1 MPSGTAPGGSLPGG
15 SVPGSSAP
23 GGSVPGGSASG
34 SQAPGGGNP
43 SSLPGSGAKGGAPAS
58 GQGALEQALEA
69 FDGEILAERSVIVE
83 RSNRGAAGT
92 GGGVPQ
98 PASAKPAGGGG
109 KAASPGARTTRAPRP
124 APAMPGS
131 GGGRTAGGVPDAKD
145 DDIIA
150 RQLREAAMAEQ
161 DPVLREKLWAEYERY
176 KGR

>member
-1 MPSGTAPGGSLPGG
+1 MG
-15 SVPGSSAP
+15 
-23 GGSVPGGSASG
+23 
-34 SQAPGGGNP
+34 
-43 SSLPGSGAKGGAPAS
+43 S

-69 FDGEILAERSVIVE
+69 FDGEILAERSVISE

-98 PASAKPAGGGG
+98 PASKPTGGGG
-109 KAASPGARTTRAPRP
+109 AGKAALPGAPTSRAPRS

-131 GGGRTAGGVPDAKD
+131 GGGRAADAVPDAKD

-161 DPVLREKLWAEYERY
+161 DPALREKLWAEYERY

>member
-1 MPSGTAPGGSLPGG
+1 M
-15 SVPGSSAP
+15 
-23 GGSVPGGSASG
+23 PGGSASG
-34 SQAPGGGNP
+34 SQAPGGNP
-43 SSLPGSGAKGGAPAS
+43 SDLPSSGAGGNAAAS

-69 FDGEILAERSVIVE
+69 FDGEILAERSVIAE

-98 PASAKPAGGGG
+98 PAPAKPSGGGSGG
-109 KAASPGARTTRAPRP
+109 KAASPGARTSRAPRS

-131 GGGRTAGGVPDAKD
+131 GGGRAADGVPDAKD

>member
-1 MPSGTAPGGSLPGG
+1 MPNGAAPGGSIPGG
-15 SVPGSSAP
+15 TTPS
-23 GGSVPGGSASG
+23 GSASG
-34 SQAPGGGNP
+34 SQAPGGNP
-43 SSLPGSGAKGGAPAS
+43 SGLPSSGTGGNAAAS

-69 FDGEILAERSVIVE
+69 FDGEILAERSVIAE

-98 PASAKPAGGGG
+98 PAPAKPSAGGGG
-109 KAASPGARTTRAPRP
+109 KAASPGARTSRAPRS

-131 GGGRTAGGVPDAKD
+131 GGGRSADGVPDAKD